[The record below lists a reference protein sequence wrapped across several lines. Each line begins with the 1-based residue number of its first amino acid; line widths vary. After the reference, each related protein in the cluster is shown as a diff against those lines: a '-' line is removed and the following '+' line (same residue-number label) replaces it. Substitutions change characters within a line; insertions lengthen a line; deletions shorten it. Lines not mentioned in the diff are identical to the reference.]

1 MLRNITDRNRA
12 EDALKNSEKR
22 LSDIIDFLPD
32 AMFAIDTGSR
42 VIAWNKAI
50 ARMTGILLK
59 ICSGKAT
66 MNTASPFMENGDRFS
81 LTLSRLRIRN
91 LKKSMT

>member
-1 MLRNITDRNRA
+1 MLRNITDRKRA

-32 AMFAIDTGSR
+32 AMFAIDTGGR

-50 ARMTGILLK
+50 ARMTGILSEDML
-59 ICSGKAT
+59 GKGDHEY
-66 MNTASPFMENGDRFS
+66 SLPFYGERRPILIDLVQAGYG
-81 LTLSRLRIRN
+81 T
-91 LKKSMT
+91 